1 MIEVNLYSICELIS
15 KDDEEYKVLLSVQAL
30 DENYVD
36 VLNHI
41 DKILNFLFGED
52 SEYNKETQEKIIKI
66 NSLMNI
72 NDYYL
77 PCDIGVIIGVLELFS
92 YIKGTQVFLER
103 YLITKEQFFKTNRR
117 ELYFLVSEFVKKGI
131 IELKEEKK
139 NTGLQ
144 KLFEK
149 LFGN

>member
-1 MIEVNLYSICELIS
+1 MIEVNLYSICEVINEDN
-15 KDDEEYKVLLSVQAL
+15 KEYKVLLSVQAL
-30 DENYVD
+30 DENYSG

-41 DKILNFLFGED
+41 DKTLNLLFGEG

-77 PCDIGVIIGVLELFS
+77 PCDIGVIIRVLELFS
-92 YIKGTQVFLER
+92 YMKETQVFLER
-103 YLITKEQFFKTNRR
+103 DLITKEQFSRNNRR

-139 NTGLQ
+139 NVGLQ
-144 KLFEK
+144 KLFES